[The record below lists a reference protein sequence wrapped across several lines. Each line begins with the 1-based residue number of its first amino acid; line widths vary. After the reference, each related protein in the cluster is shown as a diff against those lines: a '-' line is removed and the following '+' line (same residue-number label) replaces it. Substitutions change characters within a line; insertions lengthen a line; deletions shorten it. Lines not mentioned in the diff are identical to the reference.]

1 MQVAHDFLLLEC
13 QSVLYR
19 RTKRPVNRSWN
30 VCWWRVLPVYSH
42 VKEIEAR
49 ALRSE
54 GNRPC
59 LMVAGKLVFWSG
71 RQGKN
76 TNALPAPYMTLKLFH
91 SAP

>member
-1 MQVAHDFLLLEC
+1 MIFSFLNVSGYFIAGENGL
-13 QSVLYR
+13 S
-19 RTKRPVNRSWN
+19 TAPWN
-30 VCWWRVLPVYSH
+30 VCWWRVLPLYSH

-76 TNALPAPYMTLKLFH
+76 TNALPAPSHDIETV
-91 SAP
+91 